1 MVGST
6 GLLRPGMPGVLWCM
20 LVLCTPCTGWSA
32 VALEGPGWAQVQSK
46 RVDDYLYSLPFPG
59 IDDQDAILVD
69 ETMQSLG
76 ALATS
81 LVLRGQRGGEASASA
96 LVAGSMLADGLPAI
110 RESLDKLHSDSLSL
124 ATREAAR
131 EELKRFDE
139 EYRFRMSSLITPDPA
154 SLDATLQSLFSPLR
168 TAIRHLD
175 QVPPPTGWWSSPGLQ
190 TSRSD
195 SRAELAA
202 LIIAAT
208 WLTDRQQTRALEQLD
223 LSVDREWN
231 DVLLRVAR
239 AIDDISKDRD
249 SRFFL
254 KQLPPIFLKSI
265 GAEEIARPGRGA
277 LLELARGL
285 ERRNEFNEHD
295 DEGLPRELLV
305 INVRLGEL
313 YKRAERKMIEQV
325 DILLASRSPRS
336 DPELVA
342 IITNQHDALD
352 ALQLLS
358 AMPRQIEFFTGID
371 PVAARSIQQ
380 QATKMVR
387 QLDDVQRRDDAMR
400 ALRSL
405 AWQVHTFSEL
415 PMEQHLL
422 DGDQELDALLAN
434 RSATIL
440 ERIRKARVAW
450 ARDWGRGNALGSGVL
465 ELARLNR
472 LMEHVRVARELETE
486 ADPGAR
492 LEPWAAWSMPDD
504 RITQWKRD
512 MRDRLRVA
520 ATAIAEED
528 MEQADEQLHQLE
540 MDLAVLRLA
549 HLLIETGPVPP
560 GGTQAG
566 LVLGQIAMPPEHD
579 AWLLEHRDALASISR
594 LAMESQAARIDD
606 REEEAEELHH
616 ELARR
621 AHALWAL
628 LSGPTTNPVRIPGFE
643 GTDPDPELSTYRLK
657 YDRRR

>member
-1 MVGST
+1 MLI
-6 GLLRPGMPGVLWCM
+6 LLTAPAGR
-20 LVLCTPCTGWSA
+20 SA
-32 VALEGPGWAQVQSK
+32 AVVQEDRGWAQVQAG
-46 RVDDYLYSLPFPG
+46 RIDDYLYSLPFPE
-59 IDDQDAILVD
+59 IEDQDAILVD

-81 LVLRGQRGGEASASA
+81 LLLRGQRGGEESASA

-110 RESLDKLHSDSLSL
+110 RESLDKLHSESLSL

-139 EYRFRMSSLITPDPA
+139 EYRFRMSSLVTPAPA
-154 SLDATLQSLFSPLR
+154 SLDATLQQLLSPVR

-175 QVPPPTGWWSSPGLQ
+175 KAPPPTGWWSSPDRQ
-190 TSRSD
+190 VSRSD
-195 SRAELAA
+195 SRAELAS
-202 LIIAAT
+202 LIVAAT

-223 LSVDREWN
+223 LSSDREWN

-239 AIDDISKDRD
+239 AIDAISHDHD
-249 SRFFL
+249 SRIFL

-265 GAEEIARPGRGA
+265 GAEEIERPGRGA

-295 DEGLPRELLV
+295 AEGLPRELLV

-313 YKRAERKMIEQV
+313 YKRAERKMIEQI
-325 DILLASRSPRS
+325 DILLSSRSPRS

-342 IITNQHDALD
+342 IITNQNDAVD

-358 AMPRQIEFFTGID
+358 VMPKQIEFFNGVD

-387 QLDDVQRRDDAMR
+387 QLDDVQRREDAMR

-405 AWQVHTFSEL
+405 AWQVHSFNEL

-434 RSATIL
+434 RSTTIL

-492 LEPWAAWSMPDD
+492 LEPWSAWSMPDD
-504 RITQWKRD
+504 RIRQWKRD

-528 MEQADEQLHQLE
+528 VEQADEQLHHLE

-560 GGTQAG
+560 GGTEAG
-566 LVLGQIAMPPEHD
+566 LVLGQLAMPPEHD

-594 LAMESQAARIDD
+594 LAMESQAARIDG

-621 AHALWAL
+621 AHSLWAL

-643 GTDPDPELSTYRLK
+643 GTDPNPELSTYRLR